1 MTAQPDELIATLR
14 EELVDLW
21 SDFND
26 AVNFNMVRN
35 LDPLNE
41 GSGWSIRMCG
51 LADRIASITLLV
63 GSPSWENIQVDL
75 LLNGWW
81 DAVHAARG
89 LDVPPF
95 DRERAQ
101 AVLAARAASPNQET
115 P

>member
-51 LADRIASITLLV
+51 LADRIVSCC
-63 GSPSWENIQVDL
+63 
-75 LLNGWW
+75 
-81 DAVHAARG
+81 
-89 LDVPPF
+89 
-95 DRERAQ
+95 RA
-101 AVLAARAASPNQET
+101 PG